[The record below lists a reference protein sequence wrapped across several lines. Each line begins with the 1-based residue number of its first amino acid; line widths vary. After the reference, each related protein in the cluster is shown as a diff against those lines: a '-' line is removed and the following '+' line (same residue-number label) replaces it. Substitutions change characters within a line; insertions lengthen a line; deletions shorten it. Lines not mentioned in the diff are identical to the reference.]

1 MYKRQTHI
9 FGNKPL
15 PVVLDFFRV
24 HQFWDYSLKDVQK
37 ATGVSHR
44 TLQSTIK
51 QLVKNGFIKYT
62 RTEGK
67 AKMYV
72 FNSDSPVALELHNFA
87 RRIDAEFLKSGMH
100 KEKKRLVTA

>member
-1 MYKRQTHI
+1 MGLTHI

-15 PVVLDFFRV
+15 PVVLDFFRL
-24 HQFWDYSLKDVQK
+24 HQFWGYSLKDVQK

-44 TLQSTIK
+44 TLQGTIK
-51 QLVKNGFIKYT
+51 HLGKNGFIKYT

-67 AKMYV
+67 AKMYI
-72 FNSDSPVALELHNFA
+72 FNSDSTVAIELHNFA
-87 RRIDAEFLKSGMH
+87 RRIDAEFLKSDGMH

>member
-1 MYKRQTHI
+1 MGLTHI

-15 PVVLDFFRV
+15 PIVLDFFRL

-37 ATGVSHR
+37 VTGVSHR

-67 AKMYV
+67 AKLYM
-72 FNSDSPVALELHNFA
+72 FNSDSPVAAELHNFA
-87 RRIDAEFLKSGMH
+87 RRIDAEFLKSETIH
-100 KEKKRLVTA
+100 KEKRLVTAQ

>member
-1 MYKRQTHI
+1 MGLTHI
-9 FGNKPL
+9 FGDKPL
-15 PVVLDFFRV
+15 PIVLDFFRI
-24 HQFWDYSLKDVQK
+24 HQFWDYSLKDLQK

-44 TLQSTIK
+44 TLQGTIK

-72 FNSDSPVALELHNFA
+72 FNSDSAVAVELHNFA
-87 RRIDAEFLKSGMH
+87 RRIDAEFLKSGIMK
-100 KEKKRLVTA
+100 KEKKQTATA

>member
-1 MYKRQTHI
+1 MGLTHI

-72 FNSDSPVALELHNFA
+72 FNSYSPVALELHNFA
-87 RRIDAEFLKSGMH
+87 RRVDAEFLKSEAMH

>member
-1 MYKRQTHI
+1 MGLTHI

-15 PVVLDFFRV
+15 PIVLDFFRL

-37 ATGVSHR
+37 ATRVSHR
-44 TLQSTIK
+44 TLQTTIK

-72 FNSDSPVALELHNFA
+72 FNTDSPVAAELHNFA
-87 RRIDAEFLKSGMH
+87 RRIDAEFLKSEATH
-100 KEKKRLVTA
+100 KVKKRLVAA

>member
-1 MYKRQTHI
+1 MGLTHI

-15 PVVLDFFRV
+15 PVVLDFFRL

-67 AKMYV
+67 AKMYM
-72 FNSDSPVALELHNFA
+72 FNSDSPVAAELHNFA
-87 RRIDAEFLKSGMH
+87 RRIDAEFLKSGAI
-100 KEKKRLVTA
+100 KEKKKLVTA